1 MSYQDGLNHF
11 SIHYND
17 FFDVVGNMDNEAI
30 RAIENKIIEW
40 VFSDGMEPLLR
51 SGYLDRV
58 SALDLSKALTKV
70 LEKEQQ
76 QEKEKGSIN
85 AH

>member
-11 SIHYND
+11 SIHFND
-17 FFDVVGNMDNEAI
+17 FFDVVGSMDKEAI
-30 RAIENKIIEW
+30 QAIENKVLDW
-40 VFSDGMEPLLR
+40 VFCDGMEPLLR
-51 SGYLDRV
+51 SGYLNRV

-76 QEKEKGSIN
+76 QLGTQCIK
-85 AH
+85 